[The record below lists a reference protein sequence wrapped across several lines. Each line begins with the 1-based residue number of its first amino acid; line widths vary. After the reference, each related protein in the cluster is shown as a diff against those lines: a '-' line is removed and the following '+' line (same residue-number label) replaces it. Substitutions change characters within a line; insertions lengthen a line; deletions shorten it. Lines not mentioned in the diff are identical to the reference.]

1 LETEEAILLCSGCV
15 EVAPDVAHLAVH
27 QVAQLLVLAKHPA
40 ASGSGGEATDAEL
53 QRNMAVAAE
62 AAAEALVDGRAL
74 PYFRR
79 MVKAQGG
86 DPGVVD
92 EVALTQRP
100 LAEQPDS
107 KYTFA
112 KSKHQDVFRA
122 PHNGRIV
129 RIDVSYENLET

>member
-1 LETEEAILLCSGCV
+1 M
-15 EVAPDVAHLAVH
+15 
-27 QVAQLLVLAKHPA
+27 AQLLVLAKHPA

-53 QRNMAVAAE
+53 QPNLAVAVE

-86 DPGVVD
+86 DLGVVD

-112 KSKHQDVFRA
+112 KSKYQDVLLA
-122 PHNGRIV
+122 PQSGRIV
-129 RIDVSYENLET
+129 RIDVSE